1 MDLTYRE
8 FAWATDL
15 KKKWYVGN
23 THSASLV
30 VDVRE
35 RSWLFLV
42 DEFRWSETSKL
53 PVIIVLIADMIQ
65 YAQRFLSKQAAIISH
80 RIVHIYSYLPVW
92 FHVRVCFTFFTLSS
106 HNNFL
111 WVHKAANNGTPTVD
125 QLSDDLECLKGRR
138 GISSVEFNLLVRMYS
153 FVWVWNCYFKTLH
166 KSMLS
171 LQTKCRMSLSNVTF
185 TFLKYRKKVF
195 RLSWQTKLWQC

>member
-92 FHVRVCFTFFTLSS
+92 LHVRVCFTFFTLSS

-111 WVHKAANNGTPTVD
+111 WVNKAANNGTPTVD

-138 GISSVEFNLLVRMYS
+138 GISSVEFNYSCVCTVSFEFGIVILRLCIKACFLSKQNVVCLCRTWHLL
-153 FVWVWNCYFKTLH
+153 FWNIAR
-166 KSMLS
+166 
-171 LQTKCRMSLSNVTF
+171 KCSD
-185 TFLKYRKKVF
+185 
-195 RLSWQTKLWQC
+195 